1 MTYIKSI
8 FLGLA
13 MVVSFSAL
21 AETYNFTAHIAV
33 CNTVKGHDFISKF
46 VVMVDN
52 KPICET
58 APEKQTIPA
67 TITCSVP
74 SGKQVVRIKF
84 MCNINGHWE
93 ERSIVNGFNTASSPS
108 LPAIEFSKDT
118 TFYFLFDLE
127 SGKFHSSATPI
138 PEAANV
144 FTSNTPKPYKYAHN
158 TISLEQLK
166 QKEKVLKEYLIANAD
181 KVLEISGNY
190 LRIGKNG
197 TNVYHD
203 VVIKYLEDDLKLS
216 SDGTAVNFRC
226 TDESRSNYHWK
237 SSSSYSWYQDMY
249 IRPKDPGKMDE
260 LYQKL
265 KEYYEDVKAYYW
277 RNNATKDN
285 TPENVHIFQLQEKQ
299 DLLNRQ
305 VKFAYADTYEGIEYT
320 RDTLIFHRANGASY
334 IVHFDAVAAINHDS
348 INNVVTISCEN
359 NGQYVYNTATKGYE
373 SSIRFVSG
381 SIVKDRY
388 FTQKFTIF
396 YNCVAYYRNMIRM
409 QQEPAKPESNT
420 EVTDPEYYESEYDWM
435 IGN

>member
-1 MTYIKSI
+1 MTRIKWL
-8 FLGLA
+8 FLGLS
-13 MVVSFSAL
+13 MVVSLSTL
-21 AETYNFTAHIAV
+21 AENYNFTAHIAV
-33 CNTVKGHDFISKF
+33 CNTLKGHDFVSKF
-46 VVMVDN
+46 VIMVNN

-58 APEKQTIPA
+58 LPERQTIPA
-67 TITCSVP
+67 TITCFVP

-84 MCNINGHWE
+84 MSIINGYWE
-93 ERSIVNGFNTASSPS
+93 EHEILYGFNSTDGPNNTV
-108 LPAIEFSKDT
+108 IEFSKDT
-118 TFYFLFDLE
+118 TFYFLYDLE
-127 SGKFHSSATPI
+127 NGKFHSSTTPI

-158 TISLEQLK
+158 IISLEQLK
-166 QKEKVLKEYLIANAD
+166 QKEKVLKEYLIANSD
-181 KVLEISGNY
+181 NVLEISGNF
-190 LRIGKNG
+190 LRIGKDG
-197 TNVYHD
+197 TSNYYSVD
-203 VVIKYLEDDLKLS
+203 VEYLEDDLKLS

-226 TDESRSNYHWK
+226 TDESRSNYRWK

-249 IRPKDPGKMDE
+249 IRPKDPGKLDE

-299 DLLNRQ
+299 DVLNRQ

-334 IVHFDAVAAINHDS
+334 IVHFDALAAINHDS
-348 INNVVTISCEN
+348 INNVVIISCAN
-359 NGQYVYNTATKGYE
+359 NGKYIYNTAAKEYV
-373 SSIRFVSG
+373 SDVRFVSG
-381 SIVKDRY
+381 SKVKDRY

-409 QQEPAKPESNT
+409 QQEPNKPERNT
-420 EVTDPEYYESEYDWM
+420 EVTDPEYYESEYDWL